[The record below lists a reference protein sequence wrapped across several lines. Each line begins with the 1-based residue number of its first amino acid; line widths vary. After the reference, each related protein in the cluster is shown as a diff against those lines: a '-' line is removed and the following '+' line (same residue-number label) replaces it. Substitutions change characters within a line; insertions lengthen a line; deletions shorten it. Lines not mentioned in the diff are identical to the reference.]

1 MGLCEGNREYAM
13 IIYSVIV
20 LVVATALIV
29 FGVLIAKGNTNLINC
44 YREERVKDK
53 ALYCKKISQALWI
66 MATVLVVSGVIGL
79 LGETD
84 FIALAAVGV
93 LIVGIICGLS
103 RLFYVQKKYG
113 GGVF

>member
-1 MGLCEGNREYAM
+1 M
-13 IIYSVIV
+13 IVYSVIM
-20 LVVATALIV
+20 LVVAAALIV
-29 FGVLIAKGNTNLINC
+29 FGVLIAKGNAKLINC
-44 YREERVKDK
+44 YREERVKNK

-66 MATVLVVSGVIGL
+66 MATVLVPSGVIGL
-79 LGETD
+79 LGEKD
-84 FIALAAVGV
+84 SIALVAVSV

>member
-1 MGLCEGNREYAM
+1 MTV
-13 IIYSVIV
+13 YSLIMFAVM
-20 LVVATALIV
+20 IV
-29 FGVLIAKGNTNLINC
+29 FAVFAMLISKGNTNLINC
-44 YREERVKDK
+44 YHEERTPNK
-53 ALYCKKISQALWI
+53 LMYCKKISQALWI
-66 MATVLVVSGVIGL
+66 MATVLVESGVIGL

-84 FIALAAVGV
+84 STALAAVGV